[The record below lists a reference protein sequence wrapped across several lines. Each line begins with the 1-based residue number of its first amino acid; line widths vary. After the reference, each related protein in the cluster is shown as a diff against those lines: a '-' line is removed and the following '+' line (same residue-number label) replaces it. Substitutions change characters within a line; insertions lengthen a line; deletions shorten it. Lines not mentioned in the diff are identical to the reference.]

1 MENDLRHIFSSSNNF
16 AIEFKV
22 MTGKMRGQAFIT
34 FSGKY
39 KHLKKFNILISLV

>member
-1 MENDLRHIFSSSNNF
+1 MENDLRNIFLSLNNF
-16 AIEFKV
+16 AIEFKL

-39 KHLKKFNILISLV
+39 RLAVKF